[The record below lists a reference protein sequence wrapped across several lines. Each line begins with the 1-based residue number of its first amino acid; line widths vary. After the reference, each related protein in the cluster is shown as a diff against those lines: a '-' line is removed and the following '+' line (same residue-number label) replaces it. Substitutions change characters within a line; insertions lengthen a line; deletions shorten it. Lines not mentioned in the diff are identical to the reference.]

1 MKITSNSQYHTSL
14 AKIESYIEKGF
25 KKLNKTE
32 PEDPKQLSIAVESYE
47 SLTLRQAQGDIR

>member
-1 MKITSNSQYHTSL
+1 MKITSNSQYLTSL

-25 KKLNKTE
+25 KKLNKTD
-32 PEDPKQLSIAVESYE
+32 PEDLKPLSLAVESYE